1 MEPIIFKLHKRKTKK
16 HYLTDLSKPRLSD
29 ELFFIPLFGFSVC
42 DRTRPS
48 VKLIKDEREMKEEIA
63 GGGGVLTEW
72 FGQMDGQRGR
82 PLSAPSDLTRR
93 DRKMEGRD
101 GRRK

>member
-1 MEPIIFKLHKRKTKK
+1 MEQIIFKLHKRKTKK

-29 ELFFIPLFGFSVC
+29 ELLFFIPLFGFSVC

-63 GGGGVLTEW
+63 GG
-72 FGQMDGQRGR
+72 
-82 PLSAPSDLTRR
+82 A
-93 DRKMEGRD
+93 DREVQTD
-101 GRRK
+101 GRTERSSSISTV